1 MKLPNVVLTCQ
12 DGSLVIALL
21 EKDKAVDL
29 VIGSNP
35 DDIAFANKRI
45 YDSGLNLGLVK
56 EWKVCYNLNDAFE
69 TVKEKYMN
77 KTDVNIFTNWPFQ
90 QGNQGAWV
98 TEHYRFKPLLGKTG
112 TMVAHS
118 TTQFASG
125 TQKHKSILIDL
136 QQSDTTY
143 LDMSTETR
151 FKPKIGARAGYY
163 VTSNRP
169 YSGKTTIKTIDG
181 KEIDIDIT
189 KYSALPCV
197 LSSETWEVFEEIHK
211 VKEGTFDQF
220 KEKGTFNA
228 EGRPHIAVPKAR
240 YISWNSK
247 KFYLDLKNDEL
258 PTSKVSLLFPLTLYD
273 EQQKKSICSQMDLS
287 ITRFWL
293 AIMGLLDSRSGGWIC
308 RSIPMW
314 ATDEIYDDAKFFK
327 KYPTLAK
334 HKALIL
340 ELAGKIKPNE

>member
-21 EKDKAVDL
+21 EKGDAVDL
-29 VIGSNP
+29 VIAKNP
-35 DDIAFANKRI
+35 DDIAFAKKRI
-45 YDSGLNLGLVK
+45 FDSGLNLELVK
-56 EWKVCYNLNDAFE
+56 EWKVCYNDNDAFE

-77 KTDVNIFTNWPFQ
+77 KTDVNILTNWPFQ
-90 QGNQGAWV
+90 QGNQGAWQ
-98 TEHYRFKPLLGKTG
+98 EQHKKFKPLLGKTG
-112 TMVAHS
+112 TMVAHA
-118 TTQFASG
+118 TTQFVSG
-125 TQKHKSILIDL
+125 TSTGIFKDL
-136 QQSDTTY
+136 QNSNTTY

-151 FKPKIGARAGYY
+151 FKPKIGARSGYY

-181 KEIDIDIT
+181 QEIEVDIR
-189 KYSALPCV
+189 KYPALPCV
-197 LSSETWEVFEEIHK
+197 LSADTFAVFEEIHK
-211 VKEGTFDQF
+211 IKQGTFDQF

-228 EGRPHIAVPKAR
+228 EGKPHIAVPKAR
-240 YISWNSK
+240 FISWNSK
-247 KFYLDLKNDEL
+247 KFYLDPKNDTL
-258 PTSKVSLLFPLTLYD
+258 PTSKDSLLFPLSLYD
-273 EQQKKSICSQMDLS
+273 EQQRKSICSQMDLS

-293 AIMGLLDSRSGGWIC
+293 AIMGILDSRSGGWIC

-327 KYPTLAK
+327 KYPTLTK

-340 ELAGKIKPNE
+340 ELAGKVKPNE